1 MAIAKPR
8 CLAIAMIAHWGH
20 EAALPDGALLPQGA
34 SFQRYST

>member
-1 MAIAKPR
+1 MAMAKPR
-8 CLAIAMIAHWGH
+8 SLAIAVIADRSH